1 LARAQWAVRPLGD
14 NLVTADPTLQP
25 TAEAAMPVPVR
36 PFRPLRAGAAAL
48 VALLGPTAALGQV
61 ARDYLYVENTLG
73 GNVSVIEIPSHRVV
87 GTIPHSVVGDHP
99 DDVISTRDGS
109 ILYLSRLDDEEVI
122 AISTETER
130 LLWAVKVGGRPNHL
144 TLSPDERLLYVPL
157 FDKGLLVALDT
168 RTREIV
174 ARANVGLGA
183 HGTWLAP
190 NGRSV
195 YVGSIGSDQLT
206 VVEVG
211 GAHQVRKI
219 IPLGEGVRPFQ
230 ISPDEKLAYV
240 QLSKLHGFVVVDLE
254 RDSVVKTISLPTLG
268 KPLPKPTYQASH
280 YVMNHGLGLSPDNRY
295 LVANGSMSGFT
306 AIYSH
311 PGLELLGTVNVGSQP
326 NWVVFSKDSRYAYVS
341 NRADDTI
348 SVISL
353 ADRKETTR
361 IKVGDYPQRM
371 TVATVRRRPAASE

>member
-1 LARAQWAVRPLGD
+1 MKYERRPHRPRLGRAVLG
-14 NLVTADPTLQP
+14 
-25 TAEAAMPVPVR
+25 
-36 PFRPLRAGAAAL
+36 FAAL
-48 VALLGPTAALGQV
+48 VSCSTGHAQP
-61 ARDYLYVENTLG
+61 AREYLYVENTLSG
-73 GNVSVIEIPSHRVV
+73 DISVIEIPAHRVV
-87 GTIPHSVVGDHP
+87 GTIPHRVVGDHP
-99 DDVISTRDGS
+99 DDIISTRDGT

-122 AISTETER
+122 AISTETEQ
-130 LLWAVKVGGRPNHL
+130 LLWTVKAGGRPNHL
-144 TLSPDERLLYVPL
+144 TLSPDERYLYVPL
-157 FDKGLLVALDT
+157 FDKGLLVVLDT
-168 RTREIV
+168 RTRGIV
-174 ARANVGLGA
+174 ARPNVGLGA

-195 YVGSIGSDQLT
+195 YVGAIGSDQLA

-211 GAHQVRKI
+211 GAHQVKKI

-230 ISPDEKLAYV
+230 ISPDEKYAYV

-254 RDSVVKTISLPTLG
+254 RDSVVQTIHLPTLG

-311 PGLELLGTVNVGSQP
+311 PELELLGTVPVGEQP

-341 NRADDTI
+341 NRAEDTI
-348 SVISL
+348 SAISL
-353 ADRKETTR
+353 AERKEVAR
-361 IKVGDYPQRM
+361 IKVGDFPQRM
-371 TVATVRRRPAASE
+371 TVATVRRRPGLTQPE